1 VRQFWLPL
9 LALLGLAAPVL
20 AQAGGA
26 SPPPAAPPSE
36 RNTNIDFEQKLGAQV
51 PLDLPFRDE
60 GNRRVTLRE
69 CMLPGKPAILVLAYY
84 RCPMLCTEVLN
95 GLVDVMRN
103 VPYTAGTD
111 YTVLTVSFDPREHGD
126 IATAKKQAYL
136 QAYGRAGAE
145 NGWRFLTGERRPID
159 DLTAAVGFKYEFDKA
174 FKEYNHASGIM
185 ILTPE
190 GKISRY
196 FYGISFLDEKK
207 DLGDPN
213 EVRTAKNFR
222 LSLVEASDGKIG
234 SFTDKVLLTCYRFDH
249 LKKGYALNVMFVVR
263 ASAVATVL
271 LLALTVTG
279 FLVRERRKAARTA
292 AAAPAAA
299 PTDTPPGVAT

>member
-1 VRQFWLPL
+1 VRRFWLPL
-9 LALLGLAAPVL
+9 FALLALAAPAA
-20 AQAGGA
+20 AQTGGG
-26 SPPPAAPPSE
+26 PPPAAPQSE
-36 RNTNIDFEQKLGAQV
+36 RNANVDFDQKLGAQV

-69 CMLPGKPAILVLAYY
+69 CMIPGKPAVLVLAYY

-95 GLVDVMRN
+95 GLVDVMRK

-111 YTVLTVSFDPREHGD
+111 FTVLTVSFDPREHGAE
-126 IATAKKQAYL
+126 ATAKKQSYL

-145 NGWRFLTGERRPID
+145 NGWRFLTGERRPIEE
-159 DLTAAVGFKYEFDKA
+159 LTAAVGFKYEFDKA

-185 ILTPE
+185 VLTPD

-207 DLGDPN
+207 NLDDPN
-213 EVRTAKNFR
+213 EARTATNFR
-222 LSLVEASDGKIG
+222 LSLVEAGQGNIG
-234 SFTDKVLLTCYRFDH
+234 SRVDKFLLTCYRFDH

-263 ASAVATVL
+263 ASAVATVV
-271 LLALTVTG
+271 LLALTVAG
-279 FLVRERRKAARTA
+279 FLIRERRKAARTA
-292 AAAPAAA
+292 AAAAAA